1 MLLYL
6 NFLKHCLYGGM
17 SFKVARDVTA
27 MTHPTIIPSLVDD
40 KKRQIVTKFASLLFN
55 TQVELIWQTRDANGS
70 QVPHGTSSCY
80 NRMIQPL

>member
-40 KKRQIVTKFASLLFN
+40 KKRQIVTKFASLLLNNQAKALRYDDHICIFIS
-55 TQVELIWQTRDANGS
+55 VML
-70 QVPHGTSSCY
+70 Y
-80 NRMIQPL
+80 YLL